1 MGTVPH
7 VTRVAGEGG
16 DGVEEF
22 IARNPL
28 QVEEDLDAEEADAAL
43 GALLLRYLRQG
54 FDRRTGSWLVPGRDE
69 HETLRRTCH
78 AAEVLHRIDLD
89 KDTATMVREAGNWLI
104 NLPVREHP
112 SAAERFSMHVYPS
125 RFKTLAYLG
134 RFDDLE
140 VRRDF
145 INLLRKEV
153 SGLVRNVGES
163 DILTTCI
170 ALDTLL
176 QLQRSGR
183 RQDVCSDEQ
192 YGAIVRALRL
202 QLRAWRPASGKH
214 AARRGVNRCEIDNP
228 RDLSYVL
235 GLLLHADR
243 ENVPLRVVT
252 GVVDALVSAV
262 RGGRS
267 GTRGADMVHALYAA
281 LQLAEH
287 YRGDEL
293 VRPALVGLL
302 AQLRSLYTAGEAVRR
317 WDLMSHT
324 LVLRLLLTY
333 YGDAAFARAVA
344 SRFLRDAERRHDA
357 ERDLLETEL
366 QAIVRE
372 RLQVQLGAIKE
383 LSGGFTD
390 DRVYRVPFSYIF
402 PTPGGDQERRDRLDR
417 PGTTSMIV
425 KRSTR
430 DAFQVATE
438 NYNQLPTHLRD
449 LFVRMPSEAQV
460 YKSGQSSSYF
470 LVMED
475 LTNLYTFRHLFN
487 EFDQRAMPDQHR
499 RLLAQATTLASD
511 AVFSLFRGGRSGRSG
526 FPGTQL
532 SRLYLSQI
540 EGKLTRAVERVP
552 WLKNPLESYR
562 VGEQRYKGLDYYL
575 GIVIKHAHTLQPR
588 WLGLTH
594 GDFHARNIMLDRDC
608 TLLKLIDLDKLSRT
622 GDYVADMATLLQ
634 DVCVYRRVTEPER
647 DFGLARTE
655 IEFAANPAAEA
666 GTVESAVR
674 YPALGRSATVYLQEL
689 VLDALARFSD
699 EIEDAGWKPRF
710 WLATAT
716 ALLMRL
722 AFQTEKEPA
731 AVIYGEGIRLLH
743 ELSRHLEHGQP
754 LPALLFPLAWPE
766 PQAARTGGAADLP
779 EWAAR
784 SALLRGIDE
793 GIGALGVRAEYDRG
807 AVRYYSERGGEGPV
821 AAMTAAHKG
830 ALARLLLCCEELRG
844 PCPAGVESLP
854 SGKTG
859 ERLRTVLALSDG
871 AEAAGVVALVRA
883 SLEGVLP
890 GRVGAATRRRE

>member
-1 MGTVPH
+1 M
-7 VTRVAGEGG
+7 E
-16 DGVEEF
+16 DF
-22 IARNPL
+22 IARNQL
-28 QVEEDLDAEEADAAL
+28 QIDDDLEAEEADAAL

-54 FDRRTGSWLVPGRDE
+54 FDRRAGAWVTAGRDE

-89 KDTATMVREAGNWLI
+89 KDTAAMVREAGNWLI

-112 SAAERFSMHVYPS
+112 SAERFSMHLYPS

-134 RFDDLE
+134 RFDDHE

-145 INLLRKEV
+145 YTLLRKEV

-163 DILTTCI
+163 DVLTTCI
-170 ALDTLL
+170 VLDSLVT
-176 QLQRSGR
+176 LQRAGR

-202 QLRAWRPASGKH
+202 QLRAWRPAGTRPSVG
-214 AARRGVNRCEIDNP
+214 RGVNRCEIDNA
-228 RDLSYVL
+228 RDLSYAL

-243 ENVPLRVVT
+243 ENVPLRVATGAVANLL
-252 GVVDALVSAV
+252 GVVKG
-262 RGGRS
+262 RGGA
-267 GTRGADMVHALYAA
+267 RGGDMMHALYAA

-287 YRGDEL
+287 YRGDEMVQPVL
-293 VRPALVGLL
+293 VNLL
-302 AQLRSLYTAGEAVRR
+302 AELRSLYAAGEMVRR
-317 WDLMSHT
+317 WDLTSHT

-333 YGDAAFARAVA
+333 YGDAAYTRAVA
-344 SRFLRDAERRHDA
+344 SRLLRDAERQHDV
-357 ERDLLETEL
+357 ERDLLEVEL
-366 QAIVRE
+366 QSIVRE
-372 RLQVQLGAIKE
+372 RLEVQLGAVKE

-390 DRVYRVPFSYIF
+390 DRVYRVPFNYIF
-402 PTPGGDQERRDRLDR
+402 PTPGSDQDRRDQLDR
-417 PGTTSMIV
+417 PGSTSMIV

-430 DAFQVATE
+430 DAFLVATE
-438 NYNQLPTHLRD
+438 NYNQLPIPLRE

-487 EFDQRAMPDQHR
+487 EFDQRAMSDHQR
-499 RLLAQATTLASD
+499 KLLEQAARLICN
-511 AVFSLFRGGRSGRSG
+511 AVFSLFRAGRSGRSG

-552 WLKNPLESYR
+552 WLKNPLESFR
-562 VGEQRYKGLDYYL
+562 VSEQRYKGLDYYL
-575 GIVIKHAHTLQPR
+575 GIVTKHAHTLQPR

-608 TLLKLIDLDKLSRT
+608 AMLKLIDLDKLSRA
-622 GDYVADMATLLQ
+622 GDYLADLGTLLQ

-647 DFGLARTE
+647 DFGLARAS
-655 IEFAANPAAEA
+655 IEFATNPAAEA

-674 YPALGRSATVYLQEL
+674 YPALGRSATVRLQEL
-689 VLDALARFSD
+689 VLDAIDRFSGELD
-699 EIEDAGWKPRF
+699 DAGWKPRF

-731 AVIYGEGIRLLH
+731 AVLYGEGVRLLH

-754 LPALLFPLAWPE
+754 LPALLFPIAWPE
-766 PQAARTGGAADLP
+766 QATARPTGTGNLP

-784 SALLRGIDE
+784 SSLLRSIDE

-807 AVRYYSERGGEGPV
+807 AVRYYSDRGGEGPV
-821 AAMTAAHKG
+821 AAITAAHKG
-830 ALARLLLCCEELRG
+830 ALARLLLCCEELSG
-844 PCPAGVESLP
+844 QCPAGVEVLP
-854 SGKTG
+854 GGKEG

-871 AEAAGVVALVRA
+871 ASAADVLELVRA
-883 SLEGVLP
+883 SLSAVLP
-890 GRVGAATRRRE
+890 RRVGAAIRRRG